1 MCSICAI
8 NGAEDDFG
16 GVTLF
21 YLQQWLASCD
31 TFARIPFFLPLSHI
45 VKHNHSIVPCQ
56 IHSPFRPTSTLIKKI
71 SCSLACKPYP
81 PKLTKHYWSIA
92 LFLSF
97 GFLFSMISFHVEDE
111 TNHFTISA
119 LSMLLQG
126 KVFDMDQ
133 LVCGTSASHK
143 TTNKK
148 LKQFLWRMYICFCT
162 LLIHGACIRCLF
174 LSFFWVNFM

>member
-1 MCSICAI
+1 MILEEWHCFTYNNDLRAVIPLQ
-8 NGAEDDFG
+8 EY
-16 GVTLF
+16 LF
-21 YLQQWLASCD
+21 SFPYLILWD
-31 TFARIPFFLPLSHI
+31 TTIRSFHAKFTHLSGQH
-45 VKHNHSIVPCQ
+45 
-56 IHSPFRPTSTLIKKI
+56 RRTLIKKI

-174 LSFFWVNFM
+174 LSFFWVYFM

>member
-1 MCSICAI
+1 M
-8 NGAEDDFG
+8 
-16 GVTLF
+16 
-21 YLQQWLASCD
+21 SCD
-31 TFARIPFFLPLSHI
+31 TCKNSFFPSLISYCETQPFDRSMPNSLTFLA
-45 VKHNHSIVPCQ
+45 SID
-56 IHSPFRPTSTLIKKI
+56 TNKKKI

-81 PKLTKHYWSIA
+81 RKLTKHYWSIA

-97 GFLFSMISFHVEDE
+97 GFLFSMISFHVEDK

-174 LSFFWVNFM
+174 LLFFFG